1 MIPPYCNDGFCG
13 GSMPENQGNSR
24 QTEDFRESGKKKN
37 MTEEVDLLAK
47 PVEENLYFPLSHRPK
62 LLKCEDIVLPYF
74 FFPQRWRS
82 EIFRE
87 KSK

>member
-1 MIPPYCNDGFCG
+1 MMDFVGVPCQKTKGTAG
-13 GSMPENQGNSR
+13 KQRTSENQ
-24 QTEDFRESGKKKN
+24 EKKKN

-62 LLKCEDIVLPYF
+62 LLQCEDIVLPYF
-74 FFPQRWRS
+74 LFPQRWRS